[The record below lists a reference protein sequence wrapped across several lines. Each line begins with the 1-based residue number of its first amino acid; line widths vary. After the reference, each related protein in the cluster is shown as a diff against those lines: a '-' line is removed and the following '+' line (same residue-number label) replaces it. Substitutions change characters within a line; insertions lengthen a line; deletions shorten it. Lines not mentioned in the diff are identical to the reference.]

1 VFGNLDLIGLLM
13 SSSMRAESADDI
25 RDGAYFDVGIG
36 LGVESDPF
44 IFDDRNA
51 SGLDYANA
59 LDDAPN
65 SEIMLSYWPQ
75 SSLYSITLNS
85 FVDLALPDE
94 MLQTLKQNE
103 VVMLETKNS
112 ILFHYL
118 LKNKNQILVLESP
131 HSFDPDDFSSEK
143 SVLTLSF
150 YVCLILLFLIWAY
163 PLMKQL
169 SSLRKV
175 EKLSDLE
182 C

>member
-1 VFGNLDLIGLLM
+1 
-13 SSSMRAESADDI
+13 MRAESADNI
-25 RDGAYFDVGIG
+25 RDGAYFDIGIG
-36 LGVESDPF
+36 LGVESGPV

-103 VVMLETKNS
+103 VVVLETKKQHTVSLPSQKQKSNFGFR
-112 ILFHYL
+112 IT
-118 LKNKNQILVLESP
+118 VLIRS
-131 HSFDPDDFSSEK
+131 
-143 SVLTLSF
+143 
-150 YVCLILLFLIWAY
+150 
-163 PLMKQL
+163 
-169 SSLRKV
+169 R
-175 EKLSDLE
+175 
-182 C
+182 